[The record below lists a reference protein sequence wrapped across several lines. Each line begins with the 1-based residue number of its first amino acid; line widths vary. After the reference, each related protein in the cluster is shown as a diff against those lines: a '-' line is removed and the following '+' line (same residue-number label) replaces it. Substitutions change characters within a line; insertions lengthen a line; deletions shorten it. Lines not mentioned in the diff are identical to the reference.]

1 MAIVSDEAQMKVQTK
16 RHHHM
21 NKENFP
27 TMMCTIF
34 RCHNSHATCKGQKR
48 KCLQPFLGD
57 NENLFNQFQS
67 KKDYKTETKTDETIL
82 KTFYRWEQ

>member
-1 MAIVSDEAQMKVQTK
+1 MAILSEVAQMKVQTK
-16 RHHHM
+16 RHHLIK
-21 NKENFP
+21 KENFP
-27 TMMCTIF
+27 TMIRTIF

-67 KKDYKTETKTDETIL
+67 KKDYKTETKTVETIL